1 MSLKSRITDD
11 MKSAMRNKEAE
22 KLAAIRMLIAAVKQ
36 KEIDDRIELD
46 DAQTLAV
53 VEKQIKQRRDSIEQ
67 YDKAGRDDLAER
79 ERAELEVLS
88 AYLPAQASEQEIAA
102 AIDAAI
108 TETGA
113 TGMRDMGKVMG
124 MLKASLAGKADMG
137 AMSAQVKAALAAR
150 TAGH

>member
-11 MKSAMRNKEAE
+11 MKSAMRSKEAE

-67 YDKAGRDDLAER
+67 YDKAGRDDLAQR
-79 ERAELEVLS
+79 ERAELEILS

-124 MLKASLAGKADMG
+124 ILKTSLAGKADMG

>member
-1 MSLKSRITDD
+1 MSLKSQITDD
-11 MKSAMRNKEAE
+11 MKAAMRNKEAA
-22 KLAAIRMLIAAVKQ
+22 KLATIRMLIAAVKQ
-36 KEIDDRIELD
+36 KEIDERIELD

-67 YDKAGRDDLAER
+67 YDKAGRDDLASQ

-102 AIDAAI
+102 AIEAAI
-108 TETGA
+108 GETGA

-124 MLKASLAGKADMG
+124 VLKSSLAGKADMG
-137 AMSAQVKAALAAR
+137 SMSAQVKAALAAR
-150 TAGH
+150 AASS

>member
-11 MKSAMRNKEAE
+11 MKTAMRNKEAE

-36 KEIDDRIELD
+36 KEIDERIELD

-53 VEKQIKQRRDSIEQ
+53 VEKQIKQRRDSIDQ
-67 YDKAGRDDLAER
+67 YDKAGRDDLAAR

-108 TETGA
+108 TDTGA

-124 MLKASLAGKADMG
+124 VLKTSLAGKADMG

-150 TAGH
+150 T